1 MLSHRGPRSSGLCP
15 SRGVGG
21 RGLPPPGLWGR
32 TEGACLPPALSPLL
46 SKPPACWAWW
56 PHHVTRQAV
65 PRVASPVPSCH
76 TTVPTGSL
84 GSFRWDPACCSPSAV
99 PCPGLGPPP
108 EGAGRSSQQG
118 ITSLPSCPH
127 CPPWDHT
134 PRWAQATWLILSP
147 CWGRL
152 LVTRDQAAGW
162 AGPVPGFR
170 TGSRFQGQGHT
181 PRVLSGCAVR
191 TWTRCD
197 LCLRD
202 EGSVT
207 GYSRFFIGTLC
218 LQPIGEGDRAGS
230 SKPQALA
237 GPDHLPGD
245 RLGVWEKLPE
255 HRGWGG
261 MSLQAGAA
269 DGQGHGP

>member
-1 MLSHRGPRSSGLCP
+1 MGPCLLQPLGCALSRFRTP
-15 SRGVGG
+15 SRGCWEVMPAGDYIA
-21 RGLPPPGLWGR
+21 PPRL
-32 TEGACLPPALSPLL
+32 
-46 SKPPACWAWW
+46 
-56 PHHVTRQAV
+56 
-65 PRVASPVPSCH
+65 
-76 TTVPTGSL
+76 
-84 GSFRWDPACCSPSAV
+84 
-99 PCPGLGPPP
+99 
-108 EGAGRSSQQG
+108 
-118 ITSLPSCPH
+118 H

-170 TGSRFQGQGHT
+170 TVPRFQGQGHT

-218 LQPIGEGDRAGS
+218 LQPVGEGDRAGS